1 MDVFAPILFLFTPG
15 HAEEEARIETLDP
28 VDNDNGIKSGG
39 GCIIA

>member
-1 MDVFAPILFLFTPG
+1 MDIFTPILLLTPG

-28 VDNDNGIKSGG
+28 VDNDSGISFGS